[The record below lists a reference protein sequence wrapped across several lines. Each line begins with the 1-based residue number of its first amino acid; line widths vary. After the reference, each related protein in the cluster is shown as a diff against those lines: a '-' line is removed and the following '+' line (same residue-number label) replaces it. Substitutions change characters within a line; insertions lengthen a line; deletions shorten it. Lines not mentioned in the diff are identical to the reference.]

1 MKLTERKKNLNGG
14 IYITYIGSIPVILLA
29 VKLTNERKS
38 EKVKVLLLFFHSKE
52 YIFHFVVVV
61 NFSLLLKNIYH
72 NNGMFN

>member
-14 IYITYIGSIPVILLA
+14 IYITYIGSTPVILLA
-29 VKLTNERKS
+29 VKLTNE
-38 EKVKVLLLFFHSKE
+38 KVKVLLLFFHSEE